1 MRATSTLTMAG
12 LATLLAVPAWAG
24 EVSPLVDTDWLSS
37 KMGNEN
43 LVILDIR
50 NRIDGGSAEIFAEG
64 HIPGAVYSN
73 YTEAGWRVERDG
85 IVGML
90 PPVENL
96 EALIGGLG
104 IDNDD
109 HIVVV
114 PAGVSSS
121 DFGSATRVYWTF
133 KVLGH
138 DAVSILDG
146 GYASWASD
154 PANEIA
160 TGPSSPEPTVFKAD
174 FQGHLLATQ
183 EDVATALATGDAL
196 LIDARPEGQFTGAE
210 KAGPVARAGTLRGAV
225 NLQQQL
231 LVDAEQQTAIEPD
244 TLSTLLS
251 ELEIPAEGDQVA
263 FCNTGHWASIAWFA
277 ASEIGGNKS
286 VSLYDG
292 SMTQWT
298 ADAGNEVIKTA
309 P

>member
-1 MRATSTLTMAG
+1 MRVTQTLTMAG
-12 LATLLAVPAWAG
+12 LAALIALPAWAG
-24 EVSPLVDTDWLSS
+24 GVDPLVDADWLSS
-37 KMGNEN
+37 NLGGEN
-43 LVILDIR
+43 LVVLDIR
-50 NRIDGGSAEIFAEG
+50 NRIDGGSAETFAEG

-73 YTEAGWRVERDG
+73 YVEAGWRVERDG

-90 PPVENL
+90 PPVEDL

-109 HIVVV
+109 HVVVV
-114 PAGVSSS
+114 PAGVSST
-121 DFGSATRVYWTF
+121 DFGSATRIYWTF

-146 GYASWASD
+146 GFAGWTSD
-154 PANEIA
+154 PANEVE
-160 TGPSSPEPTVFKAD
+160 TGPSAPEAAVFTSD
-174 FQGHLLATQ
+174 FQDDLLATQ
-183 EDVATALATGDAL
+183 EEVATALASGDAL
-196 LIDARPEGQFTGAE
+196 LIDARPEAQFTGAE

-231 LVDAEQQTAIEPD
+231 LVDAEQNTAIEPQ
-244 TLSTLLS
+244 TLNTLLT

-292 SMTQWT
+292 SMTEWT

>member
-1 MRATSTLTMAG
+1 MRATHTLTMAG
-12 LATLLAVPAWAG
+12 LAALLAVPAWAG
-24 EVSPLVDTDWLSS
+24 EVSPLVDADWLSS
-37 KMGNEN
+37 NLGAEN
-43 LVILDIR
+43 LVVLDIR
-50 NRIDGGSAEIFAEG
+50 NRIDGGSAETFAEG

-85 IVGML
+85 VVGML
-90 PPVENL
+90 PPVEDL
-96 EALIGGLG
+96 EVLIGGLG

-109 HIVVV
+109 HVVVV

-121 DFGSATRVYWTF
+121 DFGSATRIYWTF

-146 GYASWASD
+146 GYARWAGD
-154 PANEIA
+154 PANAVE
-160 TGPSSPEPTVFKAD
+160 TGPSAPDAAVFTAD
-174 FQGHLLATQ
+174 FQDDLLATQ
-183 EDVATALATGDAL
+183 DEVATALASGDTL
-196 LIDARPEGQFTGAE
+196 LIDARPEAQFTGAE
-210 KAGPVARAGTLRGAV
+210 KAGPVTRAGTLRGAV

-231 LVDAEQQTAIEPD
+231 LVDAEQQTAIEPQ
-244 TLSTLLS
+244 TLNALMS

-277 ASEIGGNKS
+277 ASEIAGNKS